1 MGYMRRILNVIF
13 SICFSIFIITTA
25 INFTVGFKE
34 LYYYDIDKLN
44 IPKLSHLSKEEIKLN
59 YDYLVE
65 YNLSKDLED
74 FKMPTIKSSEQGKI
88 HFEEV
93 RDIFQNLNKISKS
106 CLIISLVGIALSIK
120 YKDIR
125 ILNYTS
131 KSLITIP
138 IILAIPIIINF
149 EDTFTIFHKIM
160 FSNDYWIFDPR
171 LDPVINILPEEFF
184 FHAGIMILGI
194 VLLVSIVLYMMYK
207 FISKKIEQ

>member
-1 MGYMRRILNVIF
+1 MKKFLNVIF

-25 INFTVGFKE
+25 INFTVSFKQ

-44 IPKLSHLSKEEIKLN
+44 IPKLSNLSKEEIKLN
-59 YDYLVE
+59 YDYLIE
-65 YNLSKDLED
+65 YNLSKNVDE
-74 FKMPTIKSSEQGKI
+74 FEMPTIKSSNQGKI

-93 RDIFQNLNKISKS
+93 RYIFQNVNKISRI
-106 CLIISLVGIALSIK
+106 CLIISLIGIIIGIK
-120 YKDIR
+120 NKDIQ

-131 KSLITIP
+131 KALIIIP
-138 IILAIPIIINF
+138 LVLAIPMIINF
-149 EDTFTIFHKIM
+149 EDTFVIFHKLM

-194 VLLVSIVLYMMYK
+194 VLAVSIILYTIYK

>member
-1 MGYMRRILNVIF
+1 MKKFLNVIF

-25 INFTVGFKE
+25 INFTVSFKQ

-44 IPKLSHLSKEEIKLN
+44 IPKLSNLSKEEIKLN
-59 YDYLVE
+59 YDYLIE
-65 YNLSKDLED
+65 YNLSKNVDE
-74 FKMPTIKSSEQGKI
+74 FEMPTIKSSNQGKI

-93 RDIFQNLNKISKS
+93 RDIFQNVNKISRI
-106 CLIISLVGIALSIK
+106 CLIISLIGIIIGIK
-120 YKDIR
+120 NKDIK

-131 KSLITIP
+131 KALIIIP
-138 IILAIPIIINF
+138 LVLAIPMIINF
-149 EDTFTIFHKIM
+149 EDTFVIFHKLM

-194 VLLVSIVLYMMYK
+194 VLAVSIILYTIYK

>member
-1 MGYMRRILNVIF
+1 MKKFLNVIF

-25 INFTVGFKE
+25 INFTVGFKQ

-44 IPKLSHLSKEEIKLN
+44 IPKLSNLSKEEIKLN
-59 YDYLVE
+59 YDYLIE
-65 YNLSKDLED
+65 YNLSKNVDE
-74 FKMPTIKSSEQGKI
+74 FEMPTIKSSNQGKI

-93 RDIFQNLNKISKS
+93 RYIFQNVNKISRI
-106 CLIISLVGIALSIK
+106 CLIISLIGIIIGIK
-120 YKDIR
+120 NKDIK

-131 KSLITIP
+131 KALIIIP
-138 IILAIPIIINF
+138 LVLAIPMIINF
-149 EDTFTIFHKIM
+149 EDTFVIFHKLM

-194 VLLVSIVLYMMYK
+194 VLAVSIILYTIYK

>member
-1 MGYMRRILNVIF
+1 MKKILNVIF

-25 INFTVGFKE
+25 INFIVSFKQ

-44 IPKLSHLSKEEIKLN
+44 IPKLSNLSKEEIKLN
-59 YDYLVE
+59 YDYLIE
-65 YNLSKDLED
+65 YNLSKNVDE
-74 FKMPTIKSSEQGKI
+74 FEMPTIKSSNQGKI

-93 RDIFQNLNKISKS
+93 RYIFQNVNKISRI
-106 CLIISLVGIALSIK
+106 CLIISLIGIIIGIK
-120 YKDIR
+120 NKDIK

-131 KSLITIP
+131 KALIIIP
-138 IILAIPIIINF
+138 LVLAIPMIINF
-149 EDTFTIFHKIM
+149 EDTFVIFHKLM

-194 VLLVSIVLYMMYK
+194 VLSVSIILYTIYK

>member
-1 MGYMRRILNVIF
+1 MKKILNVIF

-25 INFTVGFKE
+25 INFTVSFKQ

-44 IPKLSHLSKEEIKLN
+44 IPKLSNLSKEEIKLN
-59 YDYLVE
+59 YDYLIE
-65 YNLSKDLED
+65 YNLSKNVDE
-74 FKMPTIKSSEQGKI
+74 FEMPTIKSSNQGKI

-93 RDIFQNLNKISKS
+93 RDIFQNVNKISRI
-106 CLIISLVGIALSIK
+106 CLIISLIGIIIGIK
-120 YKDIR
+120 NKDIK

-131 KSLITIP
+131 KALIIIP
-138 IILAIPIIINF
+138 LVLAIPMIINF
-149 EDTFTIFHKIM
+149 EDTFVIFHKLM

-194 VLLVSIVLYMMYK
+194 VLVVSIILYTIYK

>member
-1 MGYMRRILNVIF
+1 MKKFLNVIF

-25 INFTVGFKE
+25 INFTVGFKQ

-44 IPKLSHLSKEEIKLN
+44 IPKLSNLSKEEIKLN
-59 YDYLVE
+59 YDYLIE
-65 YNLSKDLED
+65 YNLSKNVDE
-74 FKMPTIKSSEQGKI
+74 FEMPTIKSSNQGKI

-93 RDIFQNLNKISKS
+93 RDIFQNVNKISRI
-106 CLIISLVGIALSIK
+106 CLIISLIGIIIGIK
-120 YKDIR
+120 NKDIK

-131 KSLITIP
+131 KALIIIP
-138 IILAIPIIINF
+138 LVLAIPMIINF
-149 EDTFTIFHKIM
+149 EDTFVIFHKLM

-194 VLLVSIVLYMMYK
+194 VLAVSIILYTIYK

>member
-1 MGYMRRILNVIF
+1 MKKFLNVIF

-25 INFTVGFKE
+25 INFTVSFKQ

-59 YDYLVE
+59 YDYLVK
-65 YNLSKDLED
+65 YNLSKNVKE

-93 RDIFQNLNKISKS
+93 RDIFQNINKISKI
-106 CLIISLVGIALSIK
+106 CLFISLIGIAISIRN
-120 YKDIR
+120 KDIQ

-131 KSLITIP
+131 KALITIP

-149 EDTFTIFHKIM
+149 EDTFVVFHKLM

-194 VLLVSIVLYMMYK
+194 VLAVSIILYTIYK

>member
-1 MGYMRRILNVIF
+1 MKKFLNVIF

-25 INFTVGFKE
+25 INFTVGFKQ

-44 IPKLSHLSKEEIKLN
+44 IPKLSNLSKEEIKLN
-59 YDYLVE
+59 YDYLIE
-65 YNLSKDLED
+65 YNLSKNVDE
-74 FKMPTIKSSEQGKI
+74 FEMPTIKSSNQGKI

-93 RDIFQNLNKISKS
+93 RDIFQNVNKISRI
-106 CLIISLVGIALSIK
+106 CLIISLIGIIIGIK
-120 YKDIR
+120 NKDIK

-131 KSLITIP
+131 KALIIIP
-138 IILAIPIIINF
+138 LVLAIPMIINF
-149 EDTFTIFHKIM
+149 EDTFVIFHKLM

-194 VLLVSIVLYMMYK
+194 VLVVSIILYTIYK

>member
-1 MGYMRRILNVIF
+1 MKKILNVIF

-25 INFTVGFKE
+25 INCTVSFKQ

-44 IPKLSHLSKEEIKLN
+44 IPKLSNLSKEEIKLN
-59 YDYLVE
+59 YDYLIE
-65 YNLSKDLED
+65 YNLSKNVDE
-74 FKMPTIKSSEQGKI
+74 FEMPTIKSSNQGKI

-93 RDIFQNLNKISKS
+93 RDIFQNVNKISRI
-106 CLIISLVGIALSIK
+106 CLIISLIGIIIGIK
-120 YKDIR
+120 NKDIQ

-131 KSLITIP
+131 KALIIIP
-138 IILAIPIIINF
+138 LVLAIPMIINF
-149 EDTFTIFHKIM
+149 EDTFVIFHKLM

-194 VLLVSIVLYMMYK
+194 VLVVSIILYTIYK

>member
-1 MGYMRRILNVIF
+1 MKKILNVIF

-25 INFTVGFKE
+25 INFTVSFKQ
-34 LYYYDIDKLN
+34 LCYYDIDKLN
-44 IPKLSHLSKEEIKLN
+44 IPKLSNLSKEEIKLN
-59 YDYLVE
+59 YDYLIE
-65 YNLSKDLED
+65 YNLSKNVDE
-74 FKMPTIKSSEQGKI
+74 FEMPTIKSSNQGKI

-93 RDIFQNLNKISKS
+93 RDIFQNVNKISRI
-106 CLIISLVGIALSIK
+106 CLIISLIGIIIGIK
-120 YKDIR
+120 NKDIK

-131 KSLITIP
+131 KALIIIP
-138 IILAIPIIINF
+138 LVLAIPMIINF
-149 EDTFTIFHKIM
+149 EDTFVIFHKLM

-194 VLLVSIVLYMMYK
+194 VLVVSIILYTIYK

>member
-1 MGYMRRILNVIF
+1 MKKILNVIF

-25 INFTVGFKE
+25 INFIVSFKQ

-44 IPKLSHLSKEEIKLN
+44 IPKLSNLSKEEIKLN
-59 YDYLVE
+59 YDYLIE
-65 YNLSKDLED
+65 YNLSKNVDE
-74 FKMPTIKSSEQGKI
+74 FEMPTIKSSNQGKI

-93 RDIFQNLNKISKS
+93 RDIFQNVNKISRI
-106 CLIISLVGIALSIK
+106 CLIISLIGIIIGIK
-120 YKDIR
+120 NKDIK

-131 KSLITIP
+131 KALIIIP
-138 IILAIPIIINF
+138 LVLAIPMIINF
-149 EDTFTIFHKIM
+149 EDTFVIFHKLM

-194 VLLVSIVLYMMYK
+194 VLAVSIILYTIYK

>member
-1 MGYMRRILNVIF
+1 MKKILNVIF

-25 INFTVGFKE
+25 INFTVGFKQ

-44 IPKLSHLSKEEIKLN
+44 IPKLSNLSKEEIKLN
-59 YDYLVE
+59 YDYLIE
-65 YNLSKDLED
+65 YNLSKNVDE
-74 FKMPTIKSSEQGKI
+74 FEMPTIKSSNQGKI

-93 RDIFQNLNKISKS
+93 RYIFQNVNKISRI
-106 CLIISLVGIALSIK
+106 CLIISLIGIIIGIK
-120 YKDIR
+120 NKDIK

-131 KSLITIP
+131 KALIIIP
-138 IILAIPIIINF
+138 LVLAIPMIINF
-149 EDTFTIFHKIM
+149 EDTFVIFHKLM

-194 VLLVSIVLYMMYK
+194 VLAVSIILYTIYK

>member
-1 MGYMRRILNVIF
+1 MRKFLNVIF

-25 INFTVGFKE
+25 INFIVSFKQ

-44 IPKLSHLSKEEIKLN
+44 IPKLSNLSKEEIKLN
-59 YDYLVE
+59 YDYLIE
-65 YNLSKDLED
+65 YNLSKNVDE
-74 FKMPTIKSSEQGKI
+74 FEMPTIKSSNQGKI

-93 RDIFQNLNKISKS
+93 RYIFQNVNKISRI
-106 CLIISLVGIALSIK
+106 CLIISLIGIIIGIK
-120 YKDIR
+120 NKDIK

-131 KSLITIP
+131 KALIIIP
-138 IILAIPIIINF
+138 LVLAIPMIINF
-149 EDTFTIFHKIM
+149 EDTFVIFHKLM

-194 VLLVSIVLYMMYK
+194 VLAVSIILYTIYK

>member
-1 MGYMRRILNVIF
+1 MKKILNVIF

-25 INFTVGFKE
+25 INFTVGFKQ

-44 IPKLSHLSKEEIKLN
+44 IPKLSNLSKEEIKLN
-59 YDYLVE
+59 YDYLIE
-65 YNLSKDLED
+65 YNLSKNVDE
-74 FKMPTIKSSEQGKI
+74 FEMPTIKSSNQGKI

-93 RDIFQNLNKISKS
+93 RDIFQNVNKISRI
-106 CLIISLVGIALSIK
+106 CLIISLIGIIIGIK
-120 YKDIR
+120 NKDIK

-131 KSLITIP
+131 KALIIIP
-138 IILAIPIIINF
+138 LVLAIPMIINF
-149 EDTFTIFHKIM
+149 EDTFVIFHKLM

-194 VLLVSIVLYMMYK
+194 VLAVSIILYTIYK

>member
-1 MGYMRRILNVIF
+1 MKKFLNVIF

-25 INFTVGFKE
+25 INFTVSFKQ
-34 LYYYDIDKLN
+34 LYYYDIYKLN
-44 IPKLSHLSKEEIKLN
+44 IPKLSNLSKEEIKLN
-59 YDYLVE
+59 YDYLIE
-65 YNLSKDLED
+65 YNLSKNVDE
-74 FKMPTIKSSEQGKI
+74 FEMPTIKSSNQGKI

-93 RDIFQNLNKISKS
+93 RYIFQNVNKISRI
-106 CLIISLVGIALSIK
+106 CLIISLIGIIIGIK
-120 YKDIR
+120 NKDIK

-131 KSLITIP
+131 KALIIIP
-138 IILAIPIIINF
+138 LVLAIPMIINF
-149 EDTFTIFHKIM
+149 EDTFVIFHKLM

-194 VLLVSIVLYMMYK
+194 VLAVSIILYTIYK

>member
-1 MGYMRRILNVIF
+1 MKKILNVIF

-25 INFTVGFKE
+25 INFTVSFKQ

-44 IPKLSHLSKEEIKLN
+44 IPKLSNLSKEEIKLN
-59 YDYLVE
+59 YDYLIE
-65 YNLSKDLED
+65 YNLSKNVDE
-74 FKMPTIKSSEQGKI
+74 FEMPTIKSSNQGKI

-93 RDIFQNLNKISKS
+93 RDIFQNVNKISRI
-106 CLIISLVGIALSIK
+106 CLIISLIGIIIGIK
-120 YKDIR
+120 NKDIQ

-131 KSLITIP
+131 KALIIIP
-138 IILAIPIIINF
+138 LVLAIPMIINF
-149 EDTFTIFHKIM
+149 EDTFVIFHKLM
-160 FSNDYWIFDPR
+160 FSNDYWIFDPT

-194 VLLVSIVLYMMYK
+194 VLVVSIILYTIYK

>member
-1 MGYMRRILNVIF
+1 MKKFLNVIF

-25 INFTVGFKE
+25 INCTVSFKQ

-44 IPKLSHLSKEEIKLN
+44 IPKLSNLSKEEIKLN
-59 YDYLVE
+59 YDYLIE
-65 YNLSKDLED
+65 YNLSKNVDE
-74 FKMPTIKSSEQGKI
+74 FEMPTIKSSNQGKI

-93 RDIFQNLNKISKS
+93 RYIFQNVNKISRI
-106 CLIISLVGIALSIK
+106 CLIISLIGIIIGIK
-120 YKDIR
+120 NKDIK

-131 KSLITIP
+131 KALIIIP
-138 IILAIPIIINF
+138 LVLAIPMIINF
-149 EDTFTIFHKIM
+149 EDTFVIFHKLM

-194 VLLVSIVLYMMYK
+194 VLAVSIILYTIYK

>member
-1 MGYMRRILNVIF
+1 MKKILNVIF

-25 INFTVGFKE
+25 INFIVSFKQ

-44 IPKLSHLSKEEIKLN
+44 IPKLSNLSKEEIKLN
-59 YDYLVE
+59 YDYLIE
-65 YNLSKDLED
+65 YNLSKNVDE
-74 FKMPTIKSSEQGKI
+74 FEMPTIKSSNQGKI

-93 RDIFQNLNKISKS
+93 RDIFQNVNKISRI
-106 CLIISLVGIALSIK
+106 CLIISLIGIIIGIK
-120 YKDIR
+120 NKDIK

-131 KSLITIP
+131 KALIIIP
-138 IILAIPIIINF
+138 LVLAIPMIINF
-149 EDTFTIFHKIM
+149 EDTFVIFHKLM

-194 VLLVSIVLYMMYK
+194 VLVVSIILYTIYK

>member
-1 MGYMRRILNVIF
+1 MKKFLNVIF

-25 INFTVGFKE
+25 INFIVSFKQ

-44 IPKLSHLSKEEIKLN
+44 IPKLSNLSKEEIKLN
-59 YDYLVE
+59 YDYLIE
-65 YNLSKDLED
+65 YNLSKNVDE
-74 FKMPTIKSSEQGKI
+74 FEMPTIKSSNQGKI

-93 RDIFQNLNKISKS
+93 RYIFQNVNKISRI
-106 CLIISLVGIALSIK
+106 CLIISLIGIIIGIK
-120 YKDIR
+120 NKDIK

-131 KSLITIP
+131 KALIIIP
-138 IILAIPIIINF
+138 LVLAIPMIINF
-149 EDTFTIFHKIM
+149 EDTFVIFHKLM

-194 VLLVSIVLYMMYK
+194 VLVVSIILYTIYK

>member
-1 MGYMRRILNVIF
+1 MKKFLNVIF

-25 INFTVGFKE
+25 INFTVSFKQ

-44 IPKLSHLSKEEIKLN
+44 IPKLSNLSKEEIKLN
-59 YDYLVE
+59 YDYLIE
-65 YNLSKDLED
+65 YNLSKNVDE
-74 FKMPTIKSSEQGKI
+74 FEMPTIKSSNQGKI

-93 RDIFQNLNKISKS
+93 RYIFQNVNKISRI
-106 CLIISLVGIALSIK
+106 CLIISLIGIIIGIK
-120 YKDIR
+120 NKDIK

-131 KSLITIP
+131 KALIIIP
-138 IILAIPIIINF
+138 LVLAIPMIINF
-149 EDTFTIFHKIM
+149 EDTFVIFHKLM

-194 VLLVSIVLYMMYK
+194 VLVVSIILYTIYK

>member
-1 MGYMRRILNVIF
+1 MKKFLNVIF

-25 INFTVGFKE
+25 INFTVSFKQ
-34 LYYYDIDKLN
+34 LYYYDIYKLN
-44 IPKLSHLSKEEIKLN
+44 IPKLSNLSKEEIKLN
-59 YDYLVE
+59 YDYLIE
-65 YNLSKDLED
+65 YNLSKNVDE
-74 FKMPTIKSSEQGKI
+74 FEMPTIKSSNQGKI

-93 RDIFQNLNKISKS
+93 RYIFQNVNKISRI
-106 CLIISLVGIALSIK
+106 CLIISLIGIIIGIK
-120 YKDIR
+120 NKDIK

-131 KSLITIP
+131 KALIIIP
-138 IILAIPIIINF
+138 LVLAIPMIINF
-149 EDTFTIFHKIM
+149 EDTFVIFHKLM

-194 VLLVSIVLYMMYK
+194 VLVVSIILYTIYK

>member
-1 MGYMRRILNVIF
+1 MKKILNVIF

-25 INFTVGFKE
+25 INCTVSFKQ

-44 IPKLSHLSKEEIKLN
+44 IPKLSNLSKEEIKLN
-59 YDYLVE
+59 YDYLIE
-65 YNLSKDLED
+65 YNLSKNVDE
-74 FKMPTIKSSEQGKI
+74 FEMPTIKSSNQGKI

-93 RDIFQNLNKISKS
+93 RDIFQNVNKISRI
-106 CLIISLVGIALSIK
+106 CLIISLIGIIIGIK
-120 YKDIR
+120 NKDIK

-131 KSLITIP
+131 KALIIIP
-138 IILAIPIIINF
+138 LVLAIPMIINF
-149 EDTFTIFHKIM
+149 EDTFVIFHKLM

-194 VLLVSIVLYMMYK
+194 VLVVSIILYTIYK

>member
-1 MGYMRRILNVIF
+1 MKKILNVIF

-25 INFTVGFKE
+25 INFIVSFKQ

-44 IPKLSHLSKEEIKLN
+44 IPKLSNLSKEEIKLN
-59 YDYLVE
+59 YDYLIE
-65 YNLSKDLED
+65 YNLSKNVDE
-74 FKMPTIKSSEQGKI
+74 FEMPTIKSSNQGKI

-93 RDIFQNLNKISKS
+93 RYIFQNVNKISRI
-106 CLIISLVGIALSIK
+106 CLIISLIGIIIGIK
-120 YKDIR
+120 NKDIK

-131 KSLITIP
+131 KALIIIP
-138 IILAIPIIINF
+138 LVLAIPMIINF
-149 EDTFTIFHKIM
+149 EDTFVIFHKLM

-194 VLLVSIVLYMMYK
+194 VLVVSIILYTIYK

>member
-1 MGYMRRILNVIF
+1 MKKILNVIF

-25 INFTVGFKE
+25 INCTVSFKQ

-44 IPKLSHLSKEEIKLN
+44 IPKLSNLSKEEIKLN
-59 YDYLVE
+59 YDYLIE
-65 YNLSKDLED
+65 YNLSKNVDE
-74 FKMPTIKSSEQGKI
+74 FEMPTIKSSNQGKI

-93 RDIFQNLNKISKS
+93 RDIFQNVNKISRI
-106 CLIISLVGIALSIK
+106 CLIISLIGIIIGIK
-120 YKDIR
+120 NKDIK

-131 KSLITIP
+131 KALIIIP
-138 IILAIPIIINF
+138 LVLAIPMIINF
-149 EDTFTIFHKIM
+149 EDTFVIFHKLM

-194 VLLVSIVLYMMYK
+194 VLAVSIILYTIYK

>member
-1 MGYMRRILNVIF
+1 MKKILNVIF

-25 INFTVGFKE
+25 INCTVSFKQ

-44 IPKLSHLSKEEIKLN
+44 IPKLSNLSKEEIKLN
-59 YDYLVE
+59 YDYLIE
-65 YNLSKDLED
+65 YNLSKNVDE
-74 FKMPTIKSSEQGKI
+74 FEMPTIKSSNQGKI

-93 RDIFQNLNKISKS
+93 RYIFQNVNKISRI
-106 CLIISLVGIALSIK
+106 CLIISLIGIIIGIK
-120 YKDIR
+120 NKDIK

-131 KSLITIP
+131 KALIIIP
-138 IILAIPIIINF
+138 LVLAIPMIINF
-149 EDTFTIFHKIM
+149 EDTFVIFHKLM

-194 VLLVSIVLYMMYK
+194 VLAVSIILYTIYK

>member
-1 MGYMRRILNVIF
+1 MKKILNVIF

-25 INFTVGFKE
+25 INFTVSFKQ

-44 IPKLSHLSKEEIKLN
+44 IPKLSNLSKEEIKLN
-59 YDYLVE
+59 YDYLIE
-65 YNLSKDLED
+65 YNLSKNVDE
-74 FKMPTIKSSEQGKI
+74 FEMPTIKSSNQGKI

-93 RDIFQNLNKISKS
+93 RYIFQNVNKISRI
-106 CLIISLVGIALSIK
+106 CLIISLIGIIIGIK
-120 YKDIR
+120 NKDIK

-131 KSLITIP
+131 KALIIIP
-138 IILAIPIIINF
+138 LVLAIPMIINF
-149 EDTFTIFHKIM
+149 EDTFVIFHKLM

-194 VLLVSIVLYMMYK
+194 VLLVSIILYMIYK
-207 FISKKIEQ
+207 FISKK

>member
-1 MGYMRRILNVIF
+1 MKKILNVIF

-25 INFTVGFKE
+25 INCTVSFKQ

-44 IPKLSHLSKEEIKLN
+44 IPKLSNLSKDEIKLN
-59 YDYLVE
+59 YDYLIE
-65 YNLSKDLED
+65 YNLSKNVDE
-74 FKMPTIKSSEQGKI
+74 FEMPTIKSSNQGKI

-93 RDIFQNLNKISKS
+93 RDIFQNVNKISRI
-106 CLIISLVGIALSIK
+106 CLIISLIGIIINK
-120 YKDIR
+120 KNKDIK

-131 KSLITIP
+131 KALIIIP
-138 IILAIPIIINF
+138 LVLAIPMIINF
-149 EDTFTIFHKIM
+149 EDTFVIFHKLM

-194 VLLVSIVLYMMYK
+194 VLAVSIILYTIYK

>member
-1 MGYMRRILNVIF
+1 MKKILNVIF

-25 INFTVGFKE
+25 INFTVSFKQ

-44 IPKLSHLSKEEIKLN
+44 IPKLSNLSKEEIKLN
-59 YDYLVE
+59 YDYLIE
-65 YNLSKDLED
+65 YNLSKNVDE
-74 FKMPTIKSSEQGKI
+74 FEMPTIKSSNQGKI

-93 RDIFQNLNKISKS
+93 RDIFQNVNKISRI
-106 CLIISLVGIALSIK
+106 CLIISLIGIIIGIK
-120 YKDIR
+120 NKDIQ

-131 KSLITIP
+131 KALIIIP
-138 IILAIPIIINF
+138 LVLAIPMIINF
-149 EDTFTIFHKIM
+149 EDTFVIFHKLM

-194 VLLVSIVLYMMYK
+194 VLVVSIILYTIYK

>member
-1 MGYMRRILNVIF
+1 MKKFLNVIF

-25 INFTVGFKE
+25 INFIVSFKQ

-44 IPKLSHLSKEEIKLN
+44 IPKLSNLSKEEIKLN
-59 YDYLVE
+59 YDYLIE
-65 YNLSKDLED
+65 YNLSKNVDE
-74 FKMPTIKSSEQGKI
+74 FEMPTIKSSNQGKI

-93 RDIFQNLNKISKS
+93 RDIFQNVNKISRI
-106 CLIISLVGIALSIK
+106 CLIISLIGIIIGIK
-120 YKDIR
+120 NKDIK

-131 KSLITIP
+131 KALIIIP
-138 IILAIPIIINF
+138 LVLAIPMIINF
-149 EDTFTIFHKIM
+149 EDTFVIFHKLM

-194 VLLVSIVLYMMYK
+194 VLAVSIILYTIYK

>member
-1 MGYMRRILNVIF
+1 MKKILNVIF

-25 INFTVGFKE
+25 INFTVSFKQ
-34 LYYYDIDKLN
+34 LYYYDIYKLN
-44 IPKLSHLSKEEIKLN
+44 IPKLSNLSKEEIKLN
-59 YDYLVE
+59 YDYLIE
-65 YNLSKDLED
+65 YNLSKNVDE
-74 FKMPTIKSSEQGKI
+74 FEMPTIKSSNQGKI

-93 RDIFQNLNKISKS
+93 RYIFQNVNKISRI
-106 CLIISLVGIALSIK
+106 CLIISLIGIIIGIK
-120 YKDIR
+120 NKDIQ

-131 KSLITIP
+131 KALIIIP
-138 IILAIPIIINF
+138 LVLAIPMIINF
-149 EDTFTIFHKIM
+149 EDTFVIFHKLM

-194 VLLVSIVLYMMYK
+194 VLAVSIILYTIYK

>member
-1 MGYMRRILNVIF
+1 MKKFLNVIF

-25 INFTVGFKE
+25 INFTVSFKQ

-44 IPKLSHLSKEEIKLN
+44 IPKLSNLSKDEIKLN
-59 YDYLVE
+59 YDYLIE
-65 YNLSKDLED
+65 YNLSKNVDE
-74 FKMPTIKSSEQGKI
+74 FEMPTIKSSNQGKI

-93 RDIFQNLNKISKS
+93 RDIFQNVNKISRI
-106 CLIISLVGIALSIK
+106 CLIISLIGIIIGIK
-120 YKDIR
+120 NKDIK

-131 KSLITIP
+131 KALIIIP
-138 IILAIPIIINF
+138 LVLAIPMIINF
-149 EDTFTIFHKIM
+149 EDTFVIFHKLM

-194 VLLVSIVLYMMYK
+194 VLAVSIILYTIYK

>member
-1 MGYMRRILNVIF
+1 MKKFLNVIF

-25 INFTVGFKE
+25 INFTVSFKQ

-44 IPKLSHLSKEEIKLN
+44 IPKLSNLSKEEIKLN
-59 YDYLVE
+59 YDYLIE
-65 YNLSKDLED
+65 YNLSKNVDE
-74 FKMPTIKSSEQGKI
+74 FQMPTIKSSNQGKI

-93 RDIFQNLNKISKS
+93 RDIFQNVNKISRI
-106 CLIISLVGIALSIK
+106 CLIISLIGIIIGIK
-120 YKDIR
+120 NKDIK

-131 KSLITIP
+131 KALIIIP
-138 IILAIPIIINF
+138 LVLAIPMIINF
-149 EDTFTIFHKIM
+149 EDTFVIFHKLM

-194 VLLVSIVLYMMYK
+194 VLVVSIILYTIYK

>member
-1 MGYMRRILNVIF
+1 MKKFLNVIF

-25 INFTVGFKE
+25 INFTVSFKQ
-34 LYYYDIDKLN
+34 LYYYDIYKLN
-44 IPKLSHLSKEEIKLN
+44 IPKLSNLSKDEIKLN
-59 YDYLVE
+59 YDYLIE
-65 YNLSKDLED
+65 YNLSKNVDE
-74 FKMPTIKSSEQGKI
+74 FEMPTIKSSNQGKI

-93 RDIFQNLNKISKS
+93 RDIFQNVNKISRI
-106 CLIISLVGIALSIK
+106 CLIISLIGIIIGIK
-120 YKDIR
+120 NKDIK

-131 KSLITIP
+131 KALIIIP
-138 IILAIPIIINF
+138 LVLAIPMIINF
-149 EDTFTIFHKIM
+149 EDTFVIFHKLM

-194 VLLVSIVLYMMYK
+194 VLAVSIILYTIYK

>member
-1 MGYMRRILNVIF
+1 MKKILNVIF

-25 INFTVGFKE
+25 INFIVSFKQ

-44 IPKLSHLSKEEIKLN
+44 IPKLSNLSKEEIKLN
-59 YDYLVE
+59 YDYLIE
-65 YNLSKDLED
+65 YNLSKNVDE
-74 FKMPTIKSSEQGKI
+74 FEMPTIKSSNQGKI

-93 RDIFQNLNKISKS
+93 RYIFQNVNKISRI
-106 CLIISLVGIALSIK
+106 CLIISLIGIIIGIK
-120 YKDIR
+120 NKDIK

-131 KSLITIP
+131 KALIIIP
-138 IILAIPIIINF
+138 LVLAIPMIINF
-149 EDTFTIFHKIM
+149 EDTFVIFHKLM

-171 LDPVINILPEEFF
+171 LDPVINILTEEFF

-194 VLLVSIVLYMMYK
+194 AILASIILYMTYK

>member
-1 MGYMRRILNVIF
+1 MKKILNVIF

-25 INFTVGFKE
+25 INCTVSFKQ

-44 IPKLSHLSKEEIKLN
+44 IPKLSNLSKEEIKLN
-59 YDYLVE
+59 YDYLIE
-65 YNLSKDLED
+65 YNLSKNVDE
-74 FKMPTIKSSEQGKI
+74 FEMPTIKSSNQGKI

-93 RDIFQNLNKISKS
+93 RYIFQNVNKISKI
-106 CLIISLVGIALSIK
+106 CLIISLIGIIIAIK
-120 YKDIR
+120 NKDIK

-131 KSLITIP
+131 KALIIIP
-138 IILAIPIIINF
+138 LVLAIPMIINF
-149 EDTFTIFHKIM
+149 EDTFVIFHKLM

-194 VLLVSIVLYMMYK
+194 VLLASIILYMTYK

>member
-1 MGYMRRILNVIF
+1 MKKFLNVIF

-25 INFTVGFKE
+25 INCTVSFKQ

-44 IPKLSHLSKEEIKLN
+44 IPKLSNLSKEEIKLN
-59 YDYLVE
+59 YDYLIE
-65 YNLSKDLED
+65 YNLSKNVDE
-74 FKMPTIKSSEQGKI
+74 FEMPTIKSSNQGKI

-93 RDIFQNLNKISKS
+93 RDIFQNVNKISRI
-106 CLIISLVGIALSIK
+106 CLIISLIGIIIGIK
-120 YKDIR
+120 NKDIK

-131 KSLITIP
+131 KALIIIP
-138 IILAIPIIINF
+138 LVLAIPMIINF
-149 EDTFTIFHKIM
+149 EDTFVIFHKLM

-194 VLLVSIVLYMMYK
+194 VLVVSIILYTIYK

>member
-1 MGYMRRILNVIF
+1 MKKFLNVIF

-25 INFTVGFKE
+25 INCTVSFKQ

-44 IPKLSHLSKEEIKLN
+44 IPKLSNLSKEEIKLN
-59 YDYLVE
+59 YDYLIE
-65 YNLSKDLED
+65 YNLSKNVDE
-74 FKMPTIKSSEQGKI
+74 FEMPTIKSSNQGKI

-93 RDIFQNLNKISKS
+93 RDIFQNVNKISKI
-106 CLIISLVGIALSIK
+106 CLIISLIGIIIGIK
-120 YKDIR
+120 NKDIQ

-131 KSLITIP
+131 KALIIIP
-138 IILAIPIIINF
+138 LVLAIPMIINF
-149 EDTFTIFHKIM
+149 EDTFVIFHKLM

-194 VLLVSIVLYMMYK
+194 VLVVSIILYTIYK